1 MNIVSYKRVLLV
13 TSILTVLF
21 SFNLSIP
28 QLVQRSEAY
37 PSAYVSEIAAK
48 NNPFYKTG
56 EANQLIYDYFPS
68 SEKKASDLNMN
79 EMVNQLMN
87 SLVQE
92 KVARPEI
99 CGDGQD
105 NDGNG
110 QVDEYCNVSNIP
122 QDDKQSPQVEPEQ
135 EICGDGQDN
144 DGNGQVD
151 ENCNASNI
159 PQDDKQSPQ
168 VEPGQEICR
177 NWQDNNG
184 KVQSCNASNIPQDD
198 KQSPQV
204 EPVQEI
210 CGDGQDNDGNGQVDE
225 NCNVSN
231 IPQDDKQSPQVEPG
245 QEICRNWQDN
255 NGKVQSC
262 NASNIPQDDK
272 QSPQVEPVQE
282 ICGDGQDNNGNGQV
296 DENCNVKNIPQ
307 DNSQSSDEKK
317 NFDKFGVLKIYPT
330 KQDGEQWYLKS
341 NPNDDPRYSPQ
352 TTLTKNSDGS
362 FKVKSTKVRM
372 GVFTSSGF
380 HPEKINTL
388 NHNKI
393 AQAGYMQS
401 PNDWRDVE
409 ITGYVKLNSGNNDNF
424 VWYARGGRHT
434 GYGSPQGCE
443 GVAYKGGLFYSGAT
457 RWEKE
462 QWHTGGYVFAEF
474 GKNIGTIK
482 GKWVGLKVIMYN
494 IVQNDKTAVKLE
506 LWVDK
511 SNNNHWIKASE
522 KIDKGGWGNN
532 GMECGGKPD
541 QIITWGGP
549 IAAFRWDGATDV
561 DIKKFSVREIVPQ
574 L

>member
-28 QLVQRSEAY
+28 QLVQSSEAY
-37 PSAYVSEIAAK
+37 TSVYMSEITAK

-92 KVARPEI
+92 KVARP
-99 CGDGQD
+99 
-105 NDGNG
+105 
-110 QVDEYCNVSNIP
+110 
-122 QDDKQSPQVEPEQ
+122 
-135 EICGDGQDN
+135 
-144 DGNGQVD
+144 
-151 ENCNASNI
+151 
-159 PQDDKQSPQ
+159 
-168 VEPGQEICR
+168 
-177 NWQDNNG
+177 
-184 KVQSCNASNIPQDD
+184 
-198 KQSPQV
+198 
-204 EPVQEI
+204 EI

-296 DENCNVKNIPQ
+296 DENCNASNIPQ

-330 KQDGEQWYLKS
+330 KQDGEQWYLNS

-474 GKNIGTIK
+474 GKNIGAIK

>member
-122 QDDKQSPQVEPEQ
+122 QDDKQSPQVEP
-135 EICGDGQDN
+135 
-144 DGNGQVD
+144 
-151 ENCNASNI
+151 
-159 PQDDKQSPQ
+159 
-168 VEPGQEICR
+168 
-177 NWQDNNG
+177 
-184 KVQSCNASNIPQDD
+184 
-198 KQSPQV
+198 
-204 EPVQEI
+204 
-210 CGDGQDNDGNGQVDE
+210 
-225 NCNVSN
+225 
-231 IPQDDKQSPQVEPG
+231 
-245 QEICRNWQDN
+245 
-255 NGKVQSC
+255 
-262 NASNIPQDDK
+262 
-272 QSPQVEPVQE
+272 VQE

-296 DENCNVKNIPQ
+296 DENCNVKNISQ

-330 KQDGEQWYLKS
+330 KQDGEQWYLNS

-474 GKNIGTIK
+474 GKNIGPIK

-511 SNNNHWIKASE
+511 SNNNNWIKASE

-532 GMECGGKPD
+532 GGECGGKPD

>member
-1 MNIVSYKRVLLV
+1 MKLVSYNRVLLV
-13 TSILTVLF
+13 TFLLTVLF

-28 QLVQRSEAY
+28 QLIQRSEAY
-37 PSAYVSEIAAK
+37 PSVYVSEIAAK

-56 EANQLIYDYFPS
+56 EAGQLIYDYFPS
-68 SEKKASDLNMN
+68 SEKKESDSNMN

-122 QDDKQSPQVEPEQ
+122 QDDNQSPQVEPE
-135 EICGDGQDN
+135 
-144 DGNGQVD
+144 
-151 ENCNASNI
+151 
-159 PQDDKQSPQ
+159 K
-168 VEPGQEICR
+168 
-177 NWQDNNG
+177 
-184 KVQSCNASNIPQDD
+184 
-198 KQSPQV
+198 
-204 EPVQEI
+204 
-210 CGDGQDNDGNGQVDE
+210 
-225 NCNVSN
+225 
-231 IPQDDKQSPQVEPG
+231 
-245 QEICRNWQDN
+245 
-255 NGKVQSC
+255 
-262 NASNIPQDDK
+262 
-272 QSPQVEPVQE
+272 E

-296 DENCNVKNIPQ
+296 DENCNVGNIPQ

-317 NFDKFGVLKIYPT
+317 NFDKFGVLKIYAT

-393 AQAGYMQS
+393 SQAGYMQS

-443 GVAYKGGLFYSGAT
+443 GVAYKGGLFYGGAT

-474 GKNIGTIK
+474 GKNIGPIK

-511 SNNNHWIKASE
+511 SNNNNWIKATE

-532 GMECGGKPD
+532 GRECGGKPD

>member
-1 MNIVSYKRVLLV
+1 MKIVSNNRVLLV
-13 TSILTVLF
+13 TFILTVLF

-37 PSAYVSEIAAK
+37 PSVYVSEIAAK

-68 SEKKASDLNMN
+68 SDKKESNLNMN

-110 QVDEYCNVSNIP
+110 QVDEYCNVGNIP
-122 QDDKQSPQVEPEQ
+122 QDGNQPPQVEPEQ

-151 ENCNASNI
+151 ENCN
-159 PQDDKQSPQ
+159 
-168 VEPGQEICR
+168 VG
-177 NWQDNNG
+177 
-184 KVQSCNASNIPQDD
+184 
-198 KQSPQV
+198 
-204 EPVQEI
+204 
-210 CGDGQDNDGNGQVDE
+210 
-225 NCNVSN
+225 
-231 IPQDDKQSPQVEPG
+231 
-245 QEICRNWQDN
+245 
-255 NGKVQSC
+255 
-262 NASNIPQDDK
+262 
-272 QSPQVEPVQE
+272 
-282 ICGDGQDNNGNGQV
+282 
-296 DENCNVKNIPQ
+296 NIPQ
-307 DNSQSSDEKK
+307 DNGQSSDGKK

-362 FKVKSTKVRM
+362 FKVKSSKVRM

-409 ITGYVKLNSGNNDNF
+409 ITGYVKLKSVNSGSSNDNF

-434 GYGSPQGCE
+434 GFGSPQGCE
-443 GVAYKGGLFYSGAT
+443 GVAYKGGLFYGGAT

-462 QWHTGGYVFAEF
+462 QWHSGGYVFAEF
-474 GKNIGTIK
+474 GKNIGPIK

-494 IVQNDKTAVKLE
+494 IVQNGKTAVKLE

-511 SNNNHWIKASE
+511 SNNNNWIKATE

-532 GMECGGKPD
+532 GGECGGKRD

-574 L
+574 Q

>member
-1 MNIVSYKRVLLV
+1 MKIVPYNRVLLV
-13 TSILTVLF
+13 TFILTVLF

-37 PSAYVSEIAAK
+37 PSVYASEIAAK

-56 EANQLIYDYFPS
+56 EADQLIYDYFPS
-68 SEKKASDLNMN
+68 SEKKESDSNMN

-110 QVDEYCNVSNIP
+110 QVDE
-122 QDDKQSPQVEPEQ
+122 
-135 EICGDGQDN
+135 
-144 DGNGQVD
+144 
-151 ENCNASNI
+151 
-159 PQDDKQSPQ
+159 
-168 VEPGQEICR
+168 
-177 NWQDNNG
+177 
-184 KVQSCNASNIPQDD
+184 
-198 KQSPQV
+198 
-204 EPVQEI
+204 
-210 CGDGQDNDGNGQVDE
+210 

-231 IPQDDKQSPQVEPG
+231 IPQHDNQSPQVEP
-245 QEICRNWQDN
+245 E
-255 NGKVQSC
+255 K
-262 NASNIPQDDK
+262 
-272 QSPQVEPVQE
+272 E

-296 DENCNVKNIPQ
+296 DENCNVGNIPQ

-317 NFDKFGVLKIYPT
+317 NFDKFGVLKIHAT

-380 HPEKINTL
+380 HPEMINTL

-434 GYGSPQGCE
+434 GFGSPQGCE
-443 GVAYKGGLFYSGAT
+443 GVAYKGGLFYGGAT

-474 GKNIGTIK
+474 GKNIGPIK

-511 SNNNHWIKASE
+511 SNNNNWIKATE

-532 GMECGGKPD
+532 GRECGGKPD

>member
-1 MNIVSYKRVLLV
+1 MKIVSYSRVLLV
-13 TSILTVLF
+13 TFILTVLF

-37 PSAYVSEIAAK
+37 PSVYVSEIAAK

-68 SEKKASDLNMN
+68 SDKKESDLNMN

-110 QVDEYCNVSNIP
+110 QVDE
-122 QDDKQSPQVEPEQ
+122 
-135 EICGDGQDN
+135 
-144 DGNGQVD
+144 
-151 ENCNASNI
+151 
-159 PQDDKQSPQ
+159 
-168 VEPGQEICR
+168 
-177 NWQDNNG
+177 
-184 KVQSCNASNIPQDD
+184 
-198 KQSPQV
+198 
-204 EPVQEI
+204 
-210 CGDGQDNDGNGQVDE
+210 
-225 NCNVSN
+225 NCNV
-231 IPQDDKQSPQVEPG
+231 G
-245 QEICRNWQDN
+245 
-255 NGKVQSC
+255 
-262 NASNIPQDDK
+262 
-272 QSPQVEPVQE
+272 
-282 ICGDGQDNNGNGQV
+282 
-296 DENCNVKNIPQ
+296 NIPQ
-307 DNSQSSDEKK
+307 DNGQSSDGKK
-317 NFDKFGVLKIYPT
+317 NFDRFGVLKIYPT

-362 FKVKSTKVRM
+362 FKVKSPKVRM

-409 ITGYVKLNSGNNDNF
+409 ITGYVKLKSVNSGSNNDNF

-434 GYGSPQGCE
+434 GFGSPQGCE
-443 GVAYKGGLFYSGAT
+443 GVAYKGGLFYGGAT

-462 QWHTGGYVFAEF
+462 QWHSGGYVFAEF

-511 SNNNHWIKASE
+511 SNNNNWIKATE

-532 GMECGGKPD
+532 GRECGGKPD

-574 L
+574 Q

>member
-1 MNIVSYKRVLLV
+1 MKIVSYNRVLLV
-13 TSILTVLF
+13 AFTLTVLF

-28 QLVQRSEAY
+28 QLVQHSEAY

-56 EANQLIYDYFPS
+56 EADQLIYDYFPS
-68 SEKKASDLNMN
+68 SEKKESDLNMN

-110 QVDEYCNVSNIP
+110 QVDEYCNVTNIP
-122 QDDKQSPQVEPEQ
+122 QDGNQSPQVGPEQEICGDGQDNDGNGQVDEYCNVTNIPQDGNQSPQVGPEQ

-151 ENCNASNI
+151 ENCSVT
-159 PQDDKQSPQ
+159 K
-168 VEPGQEICR
+168 
-177 NWQDNNG
+177 
-184 KVQSCNASNIPQDD
+184 
-198 KQSPQV
+198 
-204 EPVQEI
+204 
-210 CGDGQDNDGNGQVDE
+210 
-225 NCNVSN
+225 
-231 IPQDDKQSPQVEPG
+231 
-245 QEICRNWQDN
+245 
-255 NGKVQSC
+255 
-262 NASNIPQDDK
+262 
-272 QSPQVEPVQE
+272 
-282 ICGDGQDNNGNGQV
+282 
-296 DENCNVKNIPQ
+296 IPQ
-307 DNSQSSDEKK
+307 DNSQSSDGKK

-330 KQDGEQWYLKS
+330 KKSGEQWYLKS

-380 HPEKINTL
+380 HPERINTL

-409 ITGYVKLNSGNNDNF
+409 ITGYVKLKSVNSGNNDNF

-443 GVAYKGGLFYSGAT
+443 GVAYKGGLFYGGAT

-474 GKNIGTIK
+474 GKNIGPIK

-494 IVQNDKTAVKLE
+494 IVQNGKTAVKLE

-511 SNNNHWIKASE
+511 SNNNNWIKATE

-532 GMECGGKPD
+532 GRECGGKPD

-561 DIKKFSVREIVPQ
+561 DIKKFSVREIVPH